1 MRLEAALLNM
11 HIYVQIYI
19 QNLYQNVSSGFQ
31 IASWVPEVKFQNH
44 ILGRIC
50 LLLILEICDVRVR
63 S

>member
-11 HIYVQIYI
+11 HICVQIYI

-31 IASWVPEVKFQNH
+31 IVSWVT
-44 ILGRIC
+44 G
-50 LLLILEICDVRVR
+50 